1 MNINVS
7 RLICANTQDEGFG
20 SVYERIMLEELLK
33 RLHDKYGFKTILEYG
48 CRFTKGYDD
57 LVFMKENCEVTL
69 GVQDVDKIRD
79 KWKFDLKPE
88 FSDIDDID
96 TEYDLVWN
104 FAIIQLNPHIL
115 MKMKEASRRYVLF
128 FTPNVW
134 NYGTAFHITYHL
146 ISRTECHHPEQ
157 GKIRLRSRRGLK
169 RIATENGLTVL
180 ESGYVDIPWWLSASI
195 ATQHLPMYQFD
206 TRLGMRYS
214 IAEAG
219 FLTSHYATKNSPTV
233 TLLPFNLYL
242 KTAWYSTYDMYKIA
256 RSRAKPG
263 VYPDEWRS
271 YGVKELSLASFK
283 WENISHPLFYIP
295 VGLSLLSAVY
305 NVKDSDCSI
314 FKKNKA
320 YIDGDEMPMGQALP
334 MVIGINTLNYITT
347 AIGEEALYR
356 GVIYEELKVSFGSK
370 RAKLFDFFIFP
381 GIHVPM
387 DIAAGR
393 DAEYIT
399 KQFIIRGVSTLLFDF
414 AYDKGGLPLSV
425 ALHTWFNLIGFTS
438 RWMADGGTPD
448 PCPEEENGTSVSVM
462 PPLMISYSIR
472 F

>member
-1 MNINVS
+1 VAMVTSIG
-7 RLICANTQDEGFG
+7 LID
-20 SVYERIMLEELLK
+20 SVDIA
-33 RLHDKYGFKTILEYG
+33 
-48 CRFTKGYDD
+48 
-57 LVFMKENCEVTL
+57 
-69 GVQDVDKIRD
+69 DVD
-79 KWKFDLKPE
+79 
-88 FSDIDDID
+88 
-96 TEYDLVWN
+96 V
-104 FAIIQLNPHIL
+104 
-115 MKMKEASRRYVLF
+115 
-128 FTPNVW
+128 
-134 NYGTAFHITYHL
+134 
-146 ISRTECHHPEQ
+146 
-157 GKIRLRSRRGLK
+157 
-169 RIATENGLTVL
+169 
-180 ESGYVDIPWWLSASI
+180 PWWLPAAI
-195 ATQHLPMYQFD
+195 ATQHLPMYQLD

-219 FLTSHYATKNSPTV
+219 FLAAHYATKSSPTV
-233 TLLPFNLYL
+233 AKTAINLYL
-242 KTAWYSTYDMYKIA
+242 NTAWYSIYNTYNIA

-271 YGVKELSLASFK
+271 YGVKELSLAPFQLK
-283 WENISHPLFYIP
+283 NILRPLFLIP
-295 VGLSLLSAVY
+295 VGLITWNQLNQIQES
-305 NVKDSDCSI
+305 DSSI
-314 FKKNKA
+314 FKTKKA
-320 YIDGDEMPMGQALP
+320 YIDGDEMPMGQAIA
-334 MVIGINTLNYITT
+334 MMIGNNMLHYLATG
-347 AIGEEALYR
+347 IGEEALYR
-356 GVIYEELKVSFGSK
+356 GVIYEELKVSFGSR

-399 KQFIIRGVSTLLFDF
+399 KQFIIRGVSTLLFDY